1 MQARSA
7 AFDATVI
14 NNHVAVQAVDIIQ
27 DGKTVL
33 KPQVHSG
40 SVTADRMSD
49 QMRQFEVEF
58 SDSDD
63 TLTPVD
69 MNSIVAPF
77 GTRMQ
82 LFRGVRIES
91 VDTNAVFYGAGQA
104 WTPSGSS
111 TGVMNGVK
119 VAGDG
124 SLTLGP

>member
-7 AFDATVI
+7 EFDATVT

-40 SVTADRMSD
+40 SVTADRMAD
-49 QMRQFEVEF
+49 QMRSFEVEF
-58 SDSDD
+58 SDPDGSM
-63 TLTPVD
+63 TPID
-69 MNSIVAPF
+69 MNSILAPF

-82 LFRGVRIES
+82 LYKGVRVES
-91 VDTNAVFYGAGQA
+91 VDTRSVLYGPQDA
-104 WTPSGSS
+104 WLPSGLS
-111 TGVMNGVK
+111 TGSMDGVK
-119 VAGDG
+119 VSGDG